1 MEKLK
6 AQENWK
12 RGKTILPPLENYQ
25 EEAIKYIKENWRK
38 EINTL
43 CALDVGMGKTRVAC
57 EILSSILAIDAE
69 ERLRGY
75 ALVCCP
81 NTGLIET
88 IWTETINNFNLK
100 KIILAGDEL
109 KRIKLDSKNTF
120 SIPPL
125 TVCFITY
132 LNLIKGDIIKYL
144 VNKPPTLIIFDEY
157 HTLTNNSQKKNQQYR
172 NAIHKLPKWLR
183 LGLTA
188 TPFVNNE
195 MESVLAY
202 GFLNDVELI
211 DRFYSSDIEQKKIIT
226 KDIKEKHFLF
236 IKENQYNLTKSTDS
250 LISIPMDK
258 EHYQKYLS
266 VKEKYKSNHMKL
278 FNQVGRLTISPSL
291 LEDAYKLEIYQ
302 KNETGK
308 IKAIRSIISHLPQG
322 DKIVIC
328 DNYTNTLEYI
338 MKLDC
343 IRTLKPVLYIGGNK
357 SNNKKS
363 IESFNNKPEYRVLLT
378 TRQEGGEG
386 VNLQIANHLI
396 LLNCWYTAKDIIQI
410 LGRVKRKG
418 QKKPVY
424 TYILG
429 YNLFGCTEINQKTD
443 NLFLAE
449 EELIYKLVRQKIEMC
464 EDWGIE
470 VKTKLPKMVPFPN
483 VFTFEKEFNDYLERT
498 IIKERPKISNDELN
512 SEIEKQRIESSN
524 NEKRRQAFYE
534 REMKIGETYMDWV
547 YANYINSKIDNQQ
560 NKEHRKKI
568 KIIIPKKK
576 F

>member
-1 MEKLK
+1 LEKLK

>member
-1 MEKLK
+1 MS
-6 AQENWK
+6 QENRK
-12 RGKTILPPLENYQ
+12 KEKSILPPLENYQ
-25 EEAIKYIKENWRK
+25 EEAIKYILENWKK

-57 EILSSILAIDAE
+57 EILSSILDIDAD

-75 ALVCCP
+75 VLVCCP

-88 IWTETINNFNLK
+88 IWTETINDFNLK

-109 KRIKLDSKNTF
+109 KRIKLNSKKSF

-132 LNLIKGDIIKYL
+132 LNLIKGDIIEYL

-157 HTLTNNSQKKNQQYR
+157 HTLTNNAQKRNQQYR
-172 NAIHKLPKWLR
+172 DAIQKLPKWLR

-211 DRFYSSDIEQKKIIT
+211 DKFYSSDTEQKKLFV

-236 IKENQYNLTKSTDS
+236 IKENQYNLTQSIDS
-250 LISIPMDK
+250 IVSIPMDN
-258 EHYQKYLS
+258 EHYKTYLS
-266 VKEKYKSNHMKL
+266 VKEKYNYNHMKL
-278 FNQVGRLTISPSL
+278 FHQVGKLTISPSL
-291 LEDAYKLEIYQ
+291 IDNAHNLGINYKID
-302 KNETGK
+302 TGK
-308 IKAIRSIISHLPQG
+308 IKAIRSIISNLPQG

-328 DNYTNTLEYI
+328 DNYRDTLEYI

-343 IRTLKPVLYIGGNK
+343 IRVLKPVLYIGGNK
-357 SNNKKS
+357 SSNKKS
-363 IESFNNKPEYRVLLT
+363 IEVFNNKPEYRVLLT

-410 LGRVKRKG
+410 LGRIKRKG

-429 YNLFGCTEINQKTD
+429 YNLFGCNIINKKTD
-443 NLFLAE
+443 NFFLPE
-449 EELIYKLVRQKIEMC
+449 EELIYRLIGKKIEMC
-464 EDWGIE
+464 EEWGIE
-470 VKTKLPKMVPFPN
+470 VKTKLPEMKPFYN
-483 VFTFEKEFNDYLERT
+483 VFTFEKDFNDYLERT
-498 IIKERPKISNDELN
+498 IIKEKPKISNDELN
-512 SEIEKQRIESSN
+512 IEIEKQKIETSN
-524 NEKRRQAFYE
+524 NEKRRQVFYE
-534 REMKIGETYMDWV
+534 SEMKIGETYMDWV
-547 YANYINSKIDNQQ
+547 YANYINSKINNQQ
-560 NKEHRKKI
+560 NTKQRKKI